1 MNRNHILRILENTWL
16 QPGQLAI
23 GIIVLIISFITVFT
37 SRYNRIYNS
46 SAIRSDSTSVIYL
59 YHDANIRQ
67 LNIAMDSSG
76 VAHDSTEMFW
86 VSNML
91 GWRKFKQGRY
101 VVNKPYSY
109 KTFLKKLAMGSQDP
123 VRVTILPGSN
133 EKRFAER
140 VAQHFIFSAD
150 TLQQAMNDSTFLAN
164 YGLTKKDVFGRMLPN
179 TYRFYW
185 NMSPKQFLSRMFG
198 EFNHLVV
205 QKYQDRF
212 FQLNKSVDQVLTL
225 ASIVEWEAKKDSEK
239 AIISGL
245 YWNRLRKG
253 WLLQAD
259 PTIDY
264 IIGERRRLLYKD
276 YKIDN
281 PYNTYENRGLPPGPI
296 TNPGMSSIKAA
307 LFPAHHDYMYMV
319 AKPNGDGHAFSKTL
333 AKHEEQSAKWRRWLR
348 KQYRIKRERERQAD
362 SAKNK

>member
-1 MNRNHILRILENTWL
+1 MNRNYISRILKETWL
-16 QPGQLAI
+16 QSSQLAI
-23 GIIVLIISFITVFT
+23 GTIVFIISFFVVFT
-37 SRYNRIYNS
+37 SRYSRIYNS

-59 YHDANIRQ
+59 YHDTDIHQ
-67 LNIAMDSSG
+67 LNIVMDSSG
-76 VAHDSTEMFW
+76 ISYDSTEMFW
-86 VSNML
+86 VSKML

-109 KTFLKKLAMGSQDP
+109 NSFLKKLAMGSQDP

-133 EKRFAER
+133 EHRFADR
-140 VAQHFIFSAD
+140 VAKHFIFSAD
-150 TLQQAMNDSTFLAN
+150 SLVHTMNDSTILAS
-164 YGLTKKDVFGRMLPN
+164 YGVTKKDVFGRMLPN

-185 NMSPKQFLSRMFG
+185 NMSPKQFIGRMIE
-198 EFNHLVV
+198 EFNRLVV
-205 QKYQDRF
+205 LKYKDRF

-245 YWNRLRKG
+245 YWNRLKKG
-253 WLLQAD
+253 WYLQAD
-259 PTIDY
+259 PTINY
-264 IIGERRRLLYKD
+264 IIGKRRRLLYKD

-296 TNPGMSSIKAA
+296 TNPSMSSIKAA

-333 AKHEEQSAKWRRWLR
+333 AKHEEQSARWRKWLR

-362 SAKNK
+362 SAKN